1 MKLTALEIKQQKF
14 ERAIRGY
21 DTAEVN
27 AFLGVIASEW
37 EHMVRINKEQEAEI
51 NRLQDK
57 LKHYE
62 RVESALHET
71 LQTAKEAADNRIGEA
86 RKEAMNTIEK
96 AEMEANGIVREAHQ
110 QRQQIRQS
118 ILQLLD
124 RREEIIKSLRA
135 FLDRTHESLDS
146 YSEEEKSLFHLP
158 KTKNEEKLTNINPQQ
173 SDHQVESKDLREPR
187 DSYSES
193 QKDLRSSNNKTNIPN
208 LDDID
213 DILNQ
218 ID

>member
-14 ERAIRGY
+14 ERSLRGY
-21 DTAEVN
+21 DVAEVN

-37 EHMVRINKEQEAEI
+37 EHMVGKNREQENEI
-51 NRLQDK
+51 KELREK

-62 RVESALHET
+62 KVESALHET
-71 LQTAKEAADNRIGEA
+71 LQTAKDSAENRINEA
-86 RKEAMNTIEK
+86 RKDARNTIEK
-96 AEMEANGIVREAHQ
+96 AEIEANAIIREAQQ

-124 RREEIIKSLRA
+124 KREEIIKSLRS
-135 FLDRTHESLDS
+135 FLERTHESLDS
-146 YSEEEKSLFHLP
+146 YSNDEASLFQLP
-158 KTKNEEKLTNINPQQ
+158 PKEEQEELTSIRPQQ
-173 SDHQVESKDLREPR
+173 TNHEAEMKDNNEQR
-187 DSYSES
+187 
-193 QKDLRSSNNKTNIPN
+193 KSNNGTQEESDQLNTPN